1 MNGLVDV
8 FTGVFTALVTP
19 FDEDGIDFAAFDRLV
34 EQQIAAGVKGLV
46 PVGTTGEAA
55 TLSPREARDLVARTV
70 ELAGGRAFVLAGAG
84 SNSTEHAVE
93 AVRTCEAAGAD
104 GCLVVTPYYNK
115 PSQDGLIR
123 HYDAVARSTGLPVI
137 LYSVPGRC
145 GVEIAPDTAARLAE
159 RHPNIVGIKEAGGR
173 AERIS
178 DLRAACGPDFIIHS
192 GDDGLTLP
200 FLAVGAVGVTS
211 VVSNYAPEE
220 MVELVAAWHR
230 GDVETALSLHGRIHA
245 LAKAMFIESNPV
257 PVKEALALRRQ
268 MAGTVRAPLAPLT
281 PDSRS
286 VLVAALDRFAGGNG

>member
-1 MNGLVDV
+1 MNGLIDA

-55 TLSPREARDLVARTV
+55 TLSSQETGELVARTV
-70 ELAGGRAFVLAGAG
+70 ELARGRAFVLAGAG
-84 SNSTEHAVE
+84 SNNTSHAVD
-93 AVRTCEAAGAD
+93 AARACEAAGAD

-115 PSQDGLIR
+115 PSQDGLML
-123 HYDAVARSTGLPVI
+123 HYDAVARSTGLPVV

-173 AERIS
+173 AERVS
-178 DLRAACGPDFIIHS
+178 DLRVACGPNFIIHS

-220 MVELVAAWHR
+220 MVALVAAWHR
-230 GDVETALSLHGRIHA
+230 RDMEAALVLHERIHA
-245 LAKAMFIESNPV
+245 LAKALFIEGNPV
-257 PVKEALALRRQ
+257 PIKAALALRRQ
-268 MAGTVRAPLAPLT
+268 MEETVRAPLAPLRQ
-281 PDSRS
+281 DSRS
-286 VLVAALDRFAGGNG
+286 TLVVALEHFAGRDG

>member
-1 MNGLVDV
+1 MNGLIDV

-55 TLSPREARDLVARTV
+55 TLSAQEARKLVARTV
-70 ELAGGRAFVLAGAG
+70 ELARGRAFVLAGAG
-84 SNSTEHAVE
+84 SNNTVHAVE
-93 AVRTCEAAGAD
+93 AVRACEAAGAD

-115 PSQDGLIR
+115 PSQDGLMQ
-123 HYDAVARSTGLPVI
+123 HYDAVARSTGLPVM

-159 RHPNIVGIKEAGGR
+159 RHLNIVGIKEAGGR
-173 AERIS
+173 AERVS

-220 MVELVAAWHR
+220 MVALVAAWHR
-230 GDVETALSLHGRIHA
+230 HDMETALSLHERIHA
-245 LAKAMFIESNPV
+245 LAKAMFIEGNPV
-257 PVKEALALRRQ
+257 PIKAALALRRQ
-268 MAGTVRAPLAPLT
+268 MAGTVRAPLAPLS

-286 VLVAALDRFAGGNG
+286 TLVAALERFAGRNG